1 MIIMSI
7 NCSLGSVSR
16 TGSLFVVGRSALL
29 GSDFASG
36 RVAVAGSRKIDHEHS
51 ALLRDM
57 VNTLDPAK
65 NVLVSGLALGADGV
79 AHRAALARGVPQ
91 IVVLPSGF
99 DRVTPRSHL
108 PLLRSILSAGGCA
121 VSLLPPQASPSRSSF
136 VARNEVIARLGKV
149 LFVPQCAS
157 ASGTMHTVR
166 FARSAGVPV
175 FFCRSGAPHLVGVPG
190 CFPK

>member
-1 MIIMSI
+1 MSI
-7 NCSLGSVSR
+7 NSSLGSVSR
-16 TGSLFVVGRSALL
+16 VGRLFVVGRSALL
-29 GSDFASG
+29 GSAFASG
-36 RVAVAGSRKIDHEHS
+36 RVSVAGSRKIDHDHS

-57 VNTLDPAK
+57 VDTLDPAK

-99 DRVTPRSHL
+99 DHITPRSHSS
-108 PLLRSILSAGGCA
+108 LLHSILSSGGCA
-121 VSLLPPQASPSRSSF
+121 VSLLPPSAHPSRNSF
-136 VARNEVIARLGKV
+136 VARNEVIARLGRV
-149 LFVPQCAS
+149 LFVPQCAA

-166 FARSAGVPV
+166 FALDAKVPV

>member
-1 MIIMSI
+1 MIFMFSS
-7 NCSLGSVSR
+7 CSLGSVTRSGR
-16 TGSLFVVGRSALL
+16 LFVVGRSALL
-29 GSDFASG
+29 GSAFASG

-51 ALLRDM
+51 AVLRDM

-99 DRVTPRSHL
+99 DHVTPRSHSA
-108 PLLRSILSAGGCA
+108 LLRDILAAGGCA
-121 VSLLPPQASPSRSSF
+121 VSLLPPSARPSRSSF
-136 VARNEVIARLGKV
+136 VARNEIIARLGRV
-149 LFVPQCAS
+149 LFVPQCAA

-166 FARSAGVPV
+166 FALSADVPV
-175 FFCRSGAPHLVGVPG
+175 FFCRSGAPHLLGVPG

>member
-1 MIIMSI
+1 MSI

-16 TGSLFVVGRSALL
+16 VGRLFVVGRSALL
-29 GSDFASG
+29 GPAFASG
-36 RVAVAGSRKIDHEHS
+36 RVSVAGSRKIDHDHS

-57 VNTLDPAK
+57 VDTLDPAK

-99 DRVTPRSHL
+99 DHITPRSHSS
-108 PLLRSILSAGGCA
+108 LLHSILASGGCA
-121 VSLLPPQASPSRSSF
+121 VSLLPPSARPSRSSF
-136 VARNEVIARLGKV
+136 VARNEVIARLGQV
-149 LFVPQCAS
+149 LFVPQCAA

-166 FARSAGVPV
+166 FALDAKVPV